1 MTKDGEPLATGRAVY
16 LHPDHH
22 RRSPNAAGLT
32 RSAVAAE
39 CRGSRLFAV
48 SGAGQVGLL
57 IYPSRFSRILIKKIK
72 GKSLIAKTSTPR
84 SSVHAKRASCH
95 IG

>member
-22 RRSPNAAGLT
+22 RRSPNAGLT

-84 SSVHAKRASCH
+84 SSVHAKRAICH